1 MNNFSKSLIENSL
14 REEMLRKNIWSPNC
28 PVSLDRLNLLKVS
41 YIDFENNH
49 HHDGSLVVFDV
60 IADNVLNIFRIL
72 YQKSF
77 PINSIKLIN
86 DYDGDDKKS
95 MIANN
100 SSSFMYRPIENSNLI
115 SLHSY
120 GLAIDI
126 NPLQNPYL
134 TTEYNIGKTAV
145 NVYPPQG
152 MEFINRRNIRPGM
165 VESVMDENN
174 LTIINIFEQNNFSIW
189 GGRWNYPI
197 DWHHFQV
204 TRKQAETLAKMTYS
218 EGVKFLKTM

>member
-165 VESVMDENN
+165 VESVLDENN

-204 TRKQAETLAKMTYS
+204 TRKQAETLAKMTYR
-218 EGVKFLKTM
+218 EGVNFLKTM